1 MKAHDHDH
9 GATASLRP
17 FGVLEM
23 SRGEIEIRQL
33 WLAFGHSRETSDF
46 IADALELWWS
56 ERQAAHPDVRR
67 LQIELDNG
75 PELNSS
81 RTQFLKR
88 IQEFADRHG
97 LEIELVYFPPY
108 HSKYNPIEHC
118 WGVLEK
124 HWNGAL
130 LDTIATAL
138 SWAKTMTWRG
148 LQPIVREVKGA
159 YASGVRVTGA
169 AFRAIAA
176 RFQRSKTLPKW
187 SLTIKPVTT

>member
-1 MKAHDHDH
+1 
-9 GATASLRP
+9 
-17 FGVLEM
+17 M

-130 LDTIATAL
+130 LDTIAAAL

-148 LQPIVREVKGA
+148 LQPIVREMKGA